1 MYRLIHI
8 MDHSAHIVKWVT
20 ENNCPISIVE
30 DRELREILTVG
41 RPTLDILSPNTISRN
56 IKASFSK
63 CWMHVMSLLQVC

>member
-20 ENNCPISIVE
+20 EINRPISIVK
-30 DRELREILTVG
+30 DQELCEIFTIG
-41 RPTLDILSPNTISRN
+41 RPTLDIPSPNTISCD

-63 CWMHVMSLLQVC
+63 CRMHVASLLQVC

>member
-20 ENNCPISIVE
+20 ENNRPISIVE
-30 DRELREILTVG
+30 DRELCEILTVG
-41 RPTLDILSPNTISRN
+41 RPTLDILSPDTISHD

-63 CWMHVMSLLQVC
+63 CRTRVMSLLQIC